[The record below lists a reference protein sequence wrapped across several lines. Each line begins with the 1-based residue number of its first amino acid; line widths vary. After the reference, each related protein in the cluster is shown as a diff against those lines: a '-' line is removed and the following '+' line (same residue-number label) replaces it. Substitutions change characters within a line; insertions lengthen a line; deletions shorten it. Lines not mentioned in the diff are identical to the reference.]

1 MSEEVKNIKGSR
13 KESPLDFN
21 KLFQDILKYKRLY
34 YKVLPLTFLMVA
46 LYTIC
51 LPNYYTCTVMLS
63 PEMSTSRTSRT
74 GLAALASS
82 FGVNLSNSAVGSEAL
97 FPTLYPELMNSVD
110 FKTSLFNVKVTR
122 EEDKQTF
129 TYYDYLLNEQKRPWW
144 TTVKGAVLGTIKSLF
159 VSGEKKEEKKEI
171 DPFKLTKK
179 QTAIAKVIDRK
190 VVCDVDKKTMVITI
204 KVTDQDPLICA
215 TMADSVKTRLQNFIT
230 DYRTSKARVD
240 LDYNKKLYG
249 EVKAKYEQ
257 ARERYATF
265 ADSHRDISSQ
275 EARTRLSDFQTEMQL
290 RQNIYQQVV
299 AQLQQ
304 AEMKVQEETPAFTTL
319 QSATVP
325 TTKSGPARVKMCIIF
340 VFLAFLGTTTWV
352 FHKEG
357 DLKPLL
363 GLS

>member
-1 MSEEVKNIKGSR
+1 
-13 KESPLDFN
+13 
-21 KLFQDILKYKRLY
+21 
-34 YKVLPLTFLMVA
+34 
-46 LYTIC
+46 
-51 LPNYYTCTVMLS
+51 
-63 PEMSTSRTSRT
+63 
-74 GLAALASS
+74 
-82 FGVNLSNSAVGSEAL
+82 
-97 FPTLYPELMNSVD
+97 
-110 FKTSLFNVKVTR
+110 
-122 EEDKQTF
+122 
-129 TYYDYLLNEQKRPWW
+129 
-144 TTVKGAVLGTIKSLF
+144 
-159 VSGEKKEEKKEI
+159 
-171 DPFKLTKK
+171 
-179 QTAIAKVIDRK
+179 
-190 VVCDVDKKTMVITI
+190 MVITI